1 MYYSLISN
9 LFLQN
14 IFYVWFLVKMALSKY
29 DSTRETSNFAR
40 IARIILGPCTS
51 LLQDILMKE
60 ILPSVLSQKVNTFIA
75 NKKSPINKSQQRLI
89 YGGNYSSFDITLLY
103 FLLRNMCSIPP
114 HTNQWGHDPSP
125 GDRSVSANIERIRII
140 RNGYG
145 HGTHFS
151 FSDTDFE
158 QKWKNIFQIVQELE
172 SYLGTATDYQ
182 DSLTKL
188 KTCSMEPDLEKS
200 YKEKLL
206 QFENLEL
213 EFSSLKGSNQV
224 VYTWIFNDKI

>member
-1 MYYSLISN
+1 M
-9 LFLQN
+9 
-14 IFYVWFLVKMALSKY
+14 KMSHSKY

-60 ILPSVLSQKVNTFIA
+60 ILPSALSQKVKTSIA
-75 NKKSPINKSQQRLI
+75 NRKSPINKSQQRLI
-89 YGGNYSSFDITLLY
+89 YSGNYSSFDITLLY
-103 FLLRNMCSIPP
+103 FLLRNMCSIPQ
-114 HTNQWGHDPSP
+114 HTNEWGKDPSP

-145 HGTHFS
+145 HGTRFS
-151 FSDTDFE
+151 FTDADFE

-172 SYLGTATDYQ
+172 SSLGTATNYQ
-182 DSLTKL
+182 DSLTNI
-188 KTCSMEPDLEKS
+188 KTCSMEPDLEKA

-213 EFSSLKGSNQV
+213 EFSSLKGSNQF
-224 VYTWIFNDKI
+224 VYTWIFDNKI